1 MAKEARN
8 GGLLK
13 AGLTGLLRFIL
24 EGRGDDPLSL
34 LKDDFLREKA
44 LASHLRDHARSMPYS
59 HYRDRLLELAGM
71 SEEASELLA
80 KKIRAIGSGL
90 PEVSEPEPL
99 EGTLWEKLAGDVDRL
114 NSLYYRYMS
123 QSVNRDDEELKELL
137 DRLHREKNEQS
148 LAIQRLASGLH
159 GYSL

>member
-1 MAKEARN
+1 LAKEELN
-8 GGLLK
+8 GGLLR
-13 AGLTGLLRFIL
+13 AGLRGLLRFIF

-34 LKDDFLREKA
+34 LKEDFLQEKA
-44 LASHLRDHARSMPYS
+44 LASHLSDHARSMPYG

-80 KKIRAIGSGL
+80 KKIRAMGSGV

-99 EGTLWEKLAGDVDRL
+99 EGTLWEKLAGDVDQL
-114 NSLYYRYMS
+114 NRLYYRYMS
-123 QSVNRDDEELKELL
+123 QGANRDDEELKELL
-137 DRLHREKNEQS
+137 DRLHQDKNEQS
-148 LAIQRLASGLH
+148 VAIQRLASGLH